1 MKKLISKNNQ
11 VDFIMKAGN
20 DFVKSQ
26 MPLDEAQK
34 IINEAKTVDSSRKF
48 NGFDTVVDKMYYF
61 PMERE
66 V

>member
-20 DFVKSQ
+20 DFVKTK
-26 MPLDEAQK
+26 MPLEEAQR

-48 NGFDTVVDKMYYF
+48 NGFNTVVDKMYYF

>member
-34 IINEAKTVDSSRKF
+34 IINEAKTVDTSRKF
-48 NGFDTVVDKMYYF
+48 NGFNTVVDKMYYF

>member
-26 MPLDEAQK
+26 MPLNEAQR

-48 NGFDTVVDKMYYF
+48 NGFNTVADKMYYF

>member
-26 MPLDEAQK
+26 MPLEEAQR

-48 NGFDTVVDKMYYF
+48 NGFNTVVDKMYYF

>member
-26 MPLDEAQK
+26 MPLNEAQR

-48 NGFDTVVDKMYYF
+48 NGFNTVVDKMYYF

>member
-34 IINEAKTVDSSRKF
+34 IISKAKTVDSSRKF
-48 NGFDTVVDKMYYF
+48 NGFNTVVDKMYYF

>member
-34 IINEAKTVDSSRKF
+34 IIDKAKTVDSSRKF
-48 NGFDTVVDKMYYF
+48 NGFNTVVDKMYYF

>member
-26 MPLDEAQK
+26 MPLSEAQR

-48 NGFDTVVDKMYYF
+48 NGFNTVVDKMYYF